1 MIGLLMSNWKLV
13 GAGIGLALVLG
24 YIGLLKFDIR
34 SLEHD
39 VGDLENQVKSLEI
52 DVEREK
58 GNVRA
63 CQARIE
69 ETNNR
74 ITDLKE
80 DADSRDALI
89 DMLADNIDLF
99 KEASESRIELIEN
112 SIVGESCE
120 DALEFLRKGVN

>member
-34 SLEHD
+34 SLEDD
-39 VGDLENQVKSLEI
+39 VGDLENQVKSLEL